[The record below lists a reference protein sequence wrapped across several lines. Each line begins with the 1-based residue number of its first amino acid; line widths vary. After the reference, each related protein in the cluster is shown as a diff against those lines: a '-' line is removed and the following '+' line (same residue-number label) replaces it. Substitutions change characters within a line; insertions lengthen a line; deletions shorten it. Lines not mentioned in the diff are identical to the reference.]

1 MNAGIKRN
9 DVLVAL
15 HVATLVSNA
24 TVRASQLGWL
34 LGKKGFVLVLFLL
47 WLDTQDSLQ
56 VARASAKQRL
66 FMTYASLLAQ
76 MPSSSAAAWSD
87 PALMH

>member
-34 LGKKGFVLVLFLL
+34 LGKKGFEERVCAGVISF
-47 WLDTQDSLQ
+47 
-56 VARASAKQRL
+56 VARHPGFVAGCKSFR
-66 FMTYASLLAQ
+66 
-76 MPSSSAAAWSD
+76 
-87 PALMH
+87 